1 LLELKSYLGRVKW
14 NVNPLGKKVHV
25 RETCHIQSPLTP
37 NTKQFNDCT
46 QSDRSIKTKSDRP
59 SNQISNSAMI
69 VGVAMLELKKTDRMK
84 PMQQLPYDWSGDR
97 VRLMKG

>member
-1 LLELKSYLGRVKW
+1 
-14 NVNPLGKKVHV
+14 
-25 RETCHIQSPLTP
+25 
-37 NTKQFNDCT
+37 
-46 QSDRSIKTKSDRP
+46 
-59 SNQISNSAMI
+59 MI